1 MLSGRRAHSMR
12 DAAKIL
18 HDRGI
23 EISKSELHRQ
33 MPGLIDSGV
42 ITGQRNRNGTGAF
55 QLTDSDVSALEL
67 AFKNKTAGENKWLT

>member
-1 MLSGRRAHSMR
+1 MLSGRRTHSMR

-42 ITGQRNRNGTGAF
+42 ITGHRNRNGTGAF
-55 QLTDSDVSALEL
+55 QLTDFDVSALEL
-67 AFKNKTAGENKWLT
+67 AFKSKSIGRGE